1 MAGNTWTTAEGTVID
16 LDSGTRT
23 HTNGYVEQLGEGTKY
38 MLQQQLNNTQTNT
51 NDPFYTGADRTGA
64 VRQDGYTASGG
75 RGSTGSS
82 GGPVVGGTMSGG
94 SSGSSGSSGSVAGQN
109 PYLKKLGDAMVA
121 QMTDNFKTSVQ
132 PQLASQSMATGGY
145 GGSRQGVMEANA
157 NNDLQQQIGA
167 GLANLYS
174 SGYNS
179 NLNYDVALRNNEL
192 GFGNLGLGYANLDRN
207 INNDNVANQM
217 NGVNMGLNIWDRLMG
232 NNNTAIN
239 AGNTL
244 NNTAMDYWS
253 NYNNAANSL
262 GNGFANTSS
271 GTAPNSLTSAMGGA
285 VMGGN
290 IGSQLGNWWNG
301 GASTANTAGLNAANN
316 SGTGLDGFV
325 NSMNGWGTMG

>member
-16 LDSGTRT
+16 LDAGTRT

-64 VRQDGYTASGG
+64 VRQDGYTASGN

-82 GGPVVGGTMSGG
+82 GGPVVGGTMSG
-94 SSGSSGSSGSVAGQN
+94 GSSGSVAGQN

-121 QMTDNFKTSVQ
+121 QMTDNFATRVQ

-179 NLNYDVALRNNEL
+179 NLSYDLGLRNNEL
-192 GFGNLGLGYANLDRN
+192 GFGNLGLGYANIDRN
-207 INNDNVANQM
+207 INNDNVANKM

-244 NNTAMDYWS
+244 NNTALDYWDRFS
-253 NYNNAANSL
+253 NSANSI
-262 GNGFANTSS
+262 GNGFGTTNTSGS
-271 GTAPNSLTSAMGGA
+271 TSANPLTMAMGGA
-285 VMGGN
+285 
-290 IGSQLGNWWNG
+290 QLGRQIYNG
-301 GASTANTAGLNAANN
+301 WFSSGSGGGWYGQPN
-316 SGTGLDGFV
+316 SNVFMGTG
-325 NSMNGWGTMG
+325 SMGD